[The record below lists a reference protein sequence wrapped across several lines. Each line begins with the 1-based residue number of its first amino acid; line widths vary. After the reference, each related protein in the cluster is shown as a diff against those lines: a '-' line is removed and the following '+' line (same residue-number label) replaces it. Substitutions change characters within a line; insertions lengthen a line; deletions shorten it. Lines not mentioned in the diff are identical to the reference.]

1 VTYTEP
7 PTSAPPSTEPVVL
20 PIVIGDQTPTTTAAP
35 ATDAPTTA
43 SALPSSLPV
52 TGSAS
57 TVLALLGLVSVLL
70 GAGLV
75 FMGRRQPA
83 DA

>member
-1 VTYTEP
+1 V
-7 PTSAPPSTEPVVL
+7 A

-35 ATDAPTTA
+35 ATTA
-43 SALPSSLPV
+43 AAVPSSLPV
-52 TGSAS
+52 TGAGS
-57 TVLALLGLVSVLL
+57 TMLALGGLGAVLL

-75 FMGRRQPA
+75 FLGRREPA

>member
-1 VTYTEP
+1 M
-7 PTSAPPSTEPVVL
+7 L
-20 PIVIGDQTPTTTAAP
+20 PIVIGDQTPTTTASPAP
-35 ATDAPTTA
+35 ETPVTTA
-43 SALPSSLPV
+43 AALPSSLPV

-57 TVLALLGLVSVLL
+57 TALVLIGLVAVLL